1 MYIHTDSEFS
11 LIVIICFLKYTHYFH
26 NPCIT
31 LFVSFMALSK
41 SKDTECFRSFGHA
54 RKGIFGGHRH
64 IPSIIINIPY
74 YDILHDSFH
83 YYSIHY
89 HLYFS
94 FNLLDKSVKV

>member
-41 SKDTECFRSFGHA
+41 SKDTECFRHA

-64 IPSIIINIPY
+64 IPSIIINIPH